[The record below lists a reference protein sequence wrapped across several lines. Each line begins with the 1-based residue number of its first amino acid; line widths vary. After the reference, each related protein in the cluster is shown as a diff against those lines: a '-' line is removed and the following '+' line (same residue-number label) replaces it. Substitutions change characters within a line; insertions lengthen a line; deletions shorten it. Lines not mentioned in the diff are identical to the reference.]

1 MIPTNETWTE
11 PIYDCGTIFADD
23 PVVLNY
29 RYICDGLLVSIF
41 GCLGVLGN
49 IISLRVLSQPKL
61 RDCFH
66 QLLLALACFDTLYIV
81 IGGINYTFK
90 AFDADSN
97 AYTIAFP
104 YIIYPITNIGLCGTI
119 FMTVAISTER
129 FLGICYPLHLPPKN
143 RKSWFYILPV
153 LILSIVVNVPKFFE
167 AEIEWLYND
176 RGNETL
182 LYNYTDTLIILP
194 SNMSSGEYHPH
205 HIEEWSPAYRPT
217 ELRKDSSY
225 IKFYITYFRLFS
237 TAIIPLIALVTIN
250 SRILCELKKIKSKTF
265 GSQRKMWREL
275 NMFLVLLCIV
285 VTFICCNTPRV
296 IVDIWEFSHVESIV
310 HCNELLH
317 QGEMSH
323 PFLPTK
329 WIMCL
334 THVSHFTGIL
344 NSSLNFLIYCFVGH
358 NFRKEFLSLLG
369 IRAKQ
374 FAVSELRA
382 SMKTCETTTESLI

>member
-1 MIPTNETWTE
+1 MLPINETWTE
-11 PIYDCGTIFADD
+11 QINNCGTNHIDD
-23 PVVLNY
+23 PVVVNY
-29 RYICDGLLVSIF
+29 KYICDGVLVSIIGF
-41 GCLGVLGN
+41 LGVLGN
-49 IISLRVLSQPKL
+49 IISLLVLSKPKL

-66 QLLLALACFDTLYIV
+66 QLLFALACYDTVYIV

-90 AFDADSN
+90 AFDANSN

-119 FMTVAISTER
+119 FMTMAISIER
-129 FLGICYPLHLPPKN
+129 FLGICYPLHLPPHN

-153 LILSIVVNVPKFFE
+153 LLLSVVVNVPKFFE
-167 AEIEWLYND
+167 AEIEWLYNGKWN
-176 RGNETL
+176 RTVA
-182 LYNYTDTLIILP
+182 
-194 SNMSSGEYHPH
+194 SNMSDESYQQHT
-205 HIEEWSPAYRPT
+205 IEEWVPAYKPT
-217 ELRKDSSY
+217 DLRKDSNY

-250 SRILCELKKIKSKTF
+250 FRIICDLKKLKSKTF
-265 GSQRKMWREL
+265 GSQRKLWKEL

-310 HCNELLH
+310 HCNELLKA
-317 QGEMSH
+317 GEIQH

-329 WIMCL
+329 WIICL
-334 THVSHFTGIL
+334 THISHFTGIL

-358 NFRKEFLSLLG
+358 NFRKEFFNLLG
-369 IRAKQ
+369 LRAKQ
-374 FAVSELRA
+374 VDGSEAVSLR
-382 SMKTCETTTESLI
+382 TNESLISHGNR

>member
-1 MIPTNETWTE
+1 MVLPTNETWTE
-11 PIYDCGTIFADD
+11 QINNCGTDYIGD
-23 PVVLNY
+23 PVVVNY
-29 RYICDGLLVSIF
+29 QYICDGLLVSIIGF
-41 GCLGVLGN
+41 LGVVGN
-49 IISLRVLSQPKL
+49 IISLLVLSKPKL

-66 QLLLALACFDTLYIV
+66 QLLFALACFDTVYIV

-119 FMTVAISTER
+119 FMTMAISIER
-129 FLGICYPLHLPPKN
+129 FLGICYPLHLPPHN

-153 LILSIVVNVPKFFE
+153 LVLSIVVNVPKFFE
-167 AEIEWLYND
+167 AEIEWL
-176 RGNETL
+176 NEGKWNVTVVAH
-182 LYNYTDTLIILP
+182 N
-194 SNMSSGEYHPH
+194 SSEESYHQH
-205 HIEEWSPAYRPT
+205 KIEEWVPAYRAT
-217 ELRKDSSY
+217 DLRKDSNY

-250 SRILCELKKIKSKTF
+250 SRIICDLKKLKSKTF
-265 GSQRKMWREL
+265 GSQRKLWKEL

-310 HCNELLH
+310 HCNDLLLA
-317 QGEMSH
+317 GEIEH

-329 WIMCL
+329 WIICL
-334 THVSHFTGIL
+334 THISHFTGIL

-358 NFRKEFLSLLG
+358 NFRKEFLHLLG
-369 IRAKQ
+369 LRAKQ
-374 FAVSELRA
+374 FEGSEITVSLRIN
-382 SMKTCETTTESLI
+382 ETST

>member
-1 MIPTNETWTE
+1 MLPTNETLTE
-11 PIYDCGTIFADD
+11 QINNCGTSYIDD
-23 PVVLNY
+23 PVVVNY
-29 RYICDGLLVSIF
+29 KYICDGLLVSII

-49 IISLRVLSQPKL
+49 IISLRVLSKPKL
-61 RDCFH
+61 KDCFH
-66 QLLLALACFDTLYIV
+66 QLLFALACFDTVYIV

-119 FMTVAISTER
+119 FMTMAISIER
-129 FLGICYPLHLPPKN
+129 FLGICYPLHLPPHN

-153 LILSIVVNVPKFFE
+153 LVLSIVVNVPKFLE
-167 AEIEWLYND
+167 AEIEWLND
-176 RGNETL
+176 GKWNTTMI
-182 LYNYTDTLIILP
+182 Y
-194 SNMSSGEYHPH
+194 SNISDDSYHPH
-205 HIEEWSPAYRPT
+205 QIDEWVPAYRAT

-250 SRILCELKKIKSKTF
+250 SRILCELKKLKSKTF
-265 GSQRKMWREL
+265 GSQRKLWKEL

-310 HCNELLH
+310 HCNEEFH
-317 QGEMSH
+317 QDASPH

-329 WIMCL
+329 WIICL
-334 THVSHFTGIL
+334 THISHFTGIL

-358 NFRKEFLSLLG
+358 NFRKEFLHLLG
-369 IRAKQ
+369 LRAKP
-374 FAVSELRA
+374 VEGSELRA
-382 SMKTCETTTESLI
+382 SLKTNETTN

>member
-1 MIPTNETWTE
+1 MLPTNETWTE
-11 PIYDCGTIFADD
+11 HINNCGTSYIDD

-29 RYICDGLLVSIF
+29 KYICDGVLVSII

-49 IISLRVLSQPKL
+49 IISLRVLSKPKL

-66 QLLLALACFDTLYIV
+66 QLLLALACFDTVYIV

-119 FMTVAISTER
+119 FMTMAISIER
-129 FLGICYPLHLPPKN
+129 FLGICYPLHLPPHN

-167 AEIEWLYND
+167 AQIDWLNN
-176 RGNETL
+176 GKWN
-182 LYNYTDTLIILP
+182 NTDFANNLTDEL
-194 SNMSSGEYHPH
+194 SNPH
-205 HIEEWSPAYRPT
+205 QIEEWVPAYRPT
-217 ELRKDSSY
+217 DLRQDSNY

-250 SRILCELKKIKSKTF
+250 SRILCELKKLKSKTF
-265 GSQRKMWREL
+265 GSQRKLWKEL

-296 IVDIWEFSHVESIV
+296 IADIWEFSHVESIV

-317 QGEMSH
+317 QGETPH

-329 WIMCL
+329 WIICL
-334 THVSHFTGIL
+334 THISHFTGIL

-358 NFRKEFLSLLG
+358 NFRKEFLQLLG
-369 IRAKQ
+369 IRAMR
-374 FAVSELRA
+374 FEASELRA
-382 SMKTCETTTESLI
+382 SLKTNETNY